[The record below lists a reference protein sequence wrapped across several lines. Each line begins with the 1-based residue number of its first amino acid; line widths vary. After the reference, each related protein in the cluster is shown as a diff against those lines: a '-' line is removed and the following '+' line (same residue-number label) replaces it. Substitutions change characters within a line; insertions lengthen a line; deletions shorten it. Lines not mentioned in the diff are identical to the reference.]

1 MPEAVTEPAPAKINP
16 FLRVLGKRDDGYHEI
31 ETLILPVTLA
41 DGVQAVPAD
50 DLRLAVVGDLAGDVP
65 PGEDNLVLKAAEALR
80 KRTDEQR
87 GAHLLLSKRT
97 PVAAGLGGGSADAAA
112 TLRALD
118 RLWKLDL
125 GIEELTVVAAEVGSD
140 VPALLRVGP
149 TLVRGR
155 GELVEPADLPKT
167 WWVLVEQ
174 PFEVSS
180 GDAYRWWDEGGA
192 TGPDRGP
199 LIEALA
205 AGDVERAG
213 ALLFNDLEPGVSSRH
228 PEVTEARK
236 RLLGSGAQGAVMS
249 GSGPTVAGLALD
261 GPHAER
267 LARVVVGTAAASV
280 GFSRTHQ
287 GDEGSAAGIIGK
299 RSGVV

>member
-50 DLRLAVVGDLAGDVP
+50 DLRLTVVGDLAGEVP

-112 TLRALD
+112 TLRVLD
-118 RLWKLDL
+118 RLWGCGL
-125 GIEELTVVAAEVGSD
+125 GVEGLVEVAAEVGSD
-140 VPALLRVGP
+140 VPALLHTGP
-149 TLVRGR
+149 VIARGR
-155 GELVEPADLPKT
+155 GEAVEPADLPKT
-167 WWVLVEQ
+167 WWVLITQ

-180 GDAYRWWDEGGA
+180 AYAYRWWDEDGT
-192 TGPDRGP
+192 TGPDPRP
-199 LIEALA
+199 ILQAFTS
-205 AGDVERAG
+205 GDVERAPG
-213 ALLFNDLEPGVSSRH
+213 LLFNDLEAPVSARH
-228 PEVTEARK
+228 PEVVAARE
-236 RLLGSGAQGAVMS
+236 RLLAAGALDALMS
-249 GSGPTVAGLALD
+249 GSGPTVAGLVRD
-261 GPHAER
+261 GVQAEE
-267 LARVVVGTAAASV
+267 LARAVGGMAVASM
-280 GFSRTHQ
+280 GR
-287 GDEGSAAGIIGK
+287 
-299 RSGVV
+299 